1 MKNSL
6 KGKWVEVAGQFRS
19 HNKEGED
26 GRKHLELFL
35 FVTQLTS
42 MRMKMNLKKQLSY
55 AIISINLR
63 YSQKIYSKTHN
74 ENKKS
79 KK

>member
-35 FVTQLTS
+35 FVT
-42 MRMKMNLKKQLSY
+42 
-55 AIISINLR
+55 AIN
-63 YSQKIYSKTHN
+63 
-74 ENKKS
+74 
-79 KK
+79 

>member
-6 KGKWVEVAGQFRS
+6 KGKWVEVAWQFRS

-35 FVTQLTS
+35 FVTAINIYEDEDELEETTNA
-42 MRMKMNLKKQLSY
+42 NL
-55 AIISINLR
+55 
-63 YSQKIYSKTHN
+63 IYLEKHL
-74 ENKKS
+74 
-79 KK
+79 